1 MRFACSLVLVVSV
14 YAAGPA
20 CAQEASTDTRGFR
33 LPPSREA
40 LRRTAV
46 ALAEA
51 GQVEEDQEAPAA
63 VPARRTRPASLI
75 PMYVTFGALQALD
88 FQSTRRALDNGSG
101 REANGIMRR
110 IAEHPAAFL
119 AVKAGATA
127 ATIFATE
134 RIWKKNR
141 VGAIVFIAVANSAMA
156 AVVAHNYS
164 VARPK

>member
-1 MRFACSLVLVVSV
+1 M
-14 YAAGPA
+14 
-20 CAQEASTDTRGFR
+20 
-33 LPPSREA
+33 
-40 LRRTAV
+40 
-46 ALAEA
+46 AEA
-51 GQVEEDQEAPAA
+51 GQAEEDQEAPAA

-88 FQSTRRALDNGSG
+88 FQSTRRALANGSG
-101 REANGIMRR
+101 REANGIMEP

-134 RIWKKNR
+134 KIWKKNR

-164 VARPK
+164 VAKPK

>member
-14 YAAGPA
+14 WAVAPA
-20 CAQEASTDTRGFR
+20 SAQESASQPAASPDTR
-33 LPPSREA
+33 
-40 LRRTAV
+40 
-46 ALAEA
+46 
-51 GQVEEDQEAPAA
+51 EEDQEAPAA

-88 FQSTRRALDNGSG
+88 FQSTRRALANGSG
-101 REANGIMRR
+101 REANGIMEP

-164 VARPK
+164 VAKPK